1 MDAQVFWSVIGNY
14 NGKTWIIQIPLF
26 IFVLFAIILSY
37 MGKVKWAAKSALG
50 IVNLFIGI
58 AFFAWYG
65 TEPVQTYFALPL
77 YLVCGGLFI
86 YESWH
91 NKDDIIMKPNIIQKI
106 LLMLYFF
113 YPFVSMLLGNSFPQM
128 VTYIMP
134 CPVISLSMI
143 IYAGYKRK
151 NKILL
156 ALLTIWGSTGIK
168 SIVFNAYED
177 MILLV
182 CGLYGVVLF
191 VKEMKKPR
199 KGYIV
204 ERERK

>member
-1 MDAQVFWSVIGNY
+1 MDAQVFWDVIGNY
-14 NGKTWIIQIPLF
+14 NEKTWVIQIPLL
-26 IFVLFAIILSY
+26 IFVLLAVILSY
-37 MGKVKWAAKSALG
+37 KGKVKWAVKFALG
-50 IVNLFIGI
+50 ILNLFIGI
-58 AFFAWYG
+58 VFFAWYG
-65 TEPVQTYFALPL
+65 TEPIQRYFALPL

-91 NKDDIIMKPNIIQKI
+91 NKDDVIMKPNMIQKI
-106 LLMLYFF
+106 LLIFYFF

-156 ALLTIWGSTGIK
+156 ALLTIWGLTGIK
-168 SIVFNAYED
+168 SIIFNAYED
-177 MILLV
+177 IILLI
-182 CGLYGVVLF
+182 CGLYGAVLF
-191 VKEMKKPR
+191 VNEMKKSK
-199 KGYIV
+199 KG
-204 ERERK
+204 

>member
-1 MDAQVFWSVIGNY
+1 MDAQAFWNVIGNY
-14 NGKTWIIQIPLF
+14 NEQTWIIQIALL
-26 IFVLFAIILSY
+26 IFVLLAMILSY
-37 MGKVKWAAKSALG
+37 TGEVKWAAKFALG
-50 IVNLFIGI
+50 IVNLFIAI
-58 AFFAWYG
+58 AFFARYG
-65 TEPVQTYFALPL
+65 TEPVQKYFALPL
-77 YLVCGGLFI
+77 YLVCGGLFL
-86 YESWH
+86 YESRH
-91 NKDDIIMKPNIIQKI
+91 NKDDVIWKPDIIQKI
-106 LLMLYFF
+106 LLMLYFL

-156 ALLTIWGSTGIK
+156 ALLTIWGLTGIK

-182 CGLYGVVLF
+182 CGVYGVVLL
-191 VKEMKKPR
+191 VNEMRKPKKGSVIDVT
-199 KGYIV
+199 KI
-204 ERERK
+204 